1 MAVVA
6 GFPDLS
12 QVLAWPT
19 QHLTDAARHWEAVGE
34 RSYSV
39 IHQVWRDGLS
49 SDWRG
54 RAADALHAATHD
66 DVGKTSGVADQLRAA
81 AGVARS
87 GACELVAARS
97 RVRYA
102 VEDAMRSGFDVYE
115 DMSVADRSTGGSAAQ
130 RAARQ
135 AQAQAVAGDIRRR
148 AAELVALDQQV
159 AGRVTAATAG
169 IRDTFPQTPDSD
181 APQRKPKFQAVDH
194 HTFKEDP
201 PPNGSYPVNE
211 VVAEA
216 TDLDGNHV
224 VLRRGYYDAEKR
236 EGWGWD
242 KAYWR
247 HGVVNPNVFKDLI
260 SHSRPEHQP
269 DGTLRYDVLINRVHC
284 ASGPLG
290 IASCQD
296 TGESLTMRIVVDPRV
311 GRADVPGG
319 EQKGVI
325 TMFPLEGGSGVIQ
338 LGPKWT
344 WTPPWVNNNVPIN

>member
-1 MAVVA
+1 MAGRWATAAGELHVPAAPTASGLPSQASVAAVNVAHADVTAFTAGLANRVQAHSRRVAEAGRRYTSNEADSADAMAAVAAVA

-12 QVLAWPT
+12 QVLVWPT
-19 QHLTDAARHWEAVGE
+19 QHLTDAARHWAAVGE

-66 DVGKTSGVADQLRAA
+66 DVGKTSGVADQLRVA

-87 GACELVAARS
+87 GASELVAARS

-135 AQAQAVAGDIRRR
+135 AQAQAFAGDIRRR

-169 IRDTFPQTPDSD
+169 IRDTFPQTRIPMRLSASRNSKRSITTPSKKIHRPTDPIQSTRWWPRQPIST
-181 APQRKPKFQAVDH
+181 ATMSCCGGVTTTQK
-194 HTFKEDP
+194 KE
-201 PPNGSYPVNE
+201 
-211 VVAEA
+211 
-216 TDLDGNHV
+216 
-224 VLRRGYYDAEKR
+224 
-236 EGWGWD
+236 
-242 KAYWR
+242 
-247 HGVVNPNVFKDLI
+247 
-260 SHSRPEHQP
+260 
-269 DGTLRYDVLINRVHC
+269 
-284 ASGPLG
+284 
-290 IASCQD
+290 
-296 TGESLTMRIVVDPRV
+296 
-311 GRADVPGG
+311 
-319 EQKGVI
+319 
-325 TMFPLEGGSGVIQ
+325 
-338 LGPKWT
+338 
-344 WTPPWVNNNVPIN
+344 